1 MTVYPTRDHPPTE
14 DEVLGYFDSLS
25 NWGRWGEDDQRGTL
39 NHITPETR
47 KRAAAAVQH
56 GISVSCAW
64 ELDVGPGGLERH
76 TMAFRSAAE
85 LAGTDNAIPGQE
97 HARWGSSGEHLCLTF
112 HGVLHTHVDAL
123 CHIFWD
129 GKMYNGGLAELVT
142 ADQGAAFC
150 AVTSAGAGMLT
161 RGVLFDIPALRGVP
175 WLEPGEPVYPD
186 DLEAAEERQGVR
198 VQPGDAILLRTGAGR
213 IRHERGDGSDHPT
226 HGMRSGWHASCLPWF
241 GDRQVAYIGCDTAND
256 TMPSG
261 YPGIYM
267 PVHAVSLTAM
277 GLWLL
282 DNCDLES
289 CASTA
294 DELRQWDFLLSVC
307 PLRMT
312 GVSGSPVNPIA
323 TF

>member
-1 MTVYPTRDHPPTE
+1 MTVYPTKDRPPTE
-14 DEVLGYFDSLS
+14 DEVLAYFESLS
-25 NWGRWGEDDQRGTL
+25 NWGRWGDDDERGTL
-39 NHITPETR
+39 NHVTPETR

-64 ELDVGPGGLERH
+64 ELDVGPGSLERH
-76 TMAFRSAAE
+76 TMAFRTASE
-85 LAGTDNAIPGQE
+85 LAGTENAIPGEE
-97 HARWGSSGEHLCLTF
+97 HRAGAPRESTCALRSTACSTPTSTLCATFSGTARCT
-112 HGVLHTHVDAL
+112 
-123 CHIFWD
+123 
-129 GKMYNGGLAELVT
+129 T
-142 ADQGAAFC
+142 AGRPSWSPPSEGATAC
-150 AVTSAGAGMLT
+150 AVTSAAAGMLT

-198 VQPGDAILLRTGAGR
+198 VEPGDAVLLRTGAGR
-213 IRHERGDGSDHPT
+213 LRHESIGGSDDPT

-241 GDRQVAYIGCDTAND
+241 ADRQVAYIGCDTAND

-261 YPGIYM
+261 YPGIFM

-289 CASTA
+289 CAAAA